1 MRKILFTL
9 IVLGIF
15 NPEGFAQLKVLQS
28 GNVQM
33 GGSGAHTGAILNLY
47 SNSTTT
53 IRSDVNYPFGWGDAI
68 KSVVNRDDGF
78 AYSGWYNGT
87 RTFAVFGS
95 GNIIC
100 GTNYYTSDLKLK
112 EDVRGIQ
119 QAKQQLFKLQGVS
132 YLLKSDENADLRRR
146 HTGLI
151 AQEVEKVFPDMVFET
166 DQGVKA
172 IAYIELIPYLIEALK
187 DQQNTIDNLQAEIDN
202 IISDCCSS
210 AGLQKSATIPDNNEK
225 IGTVNAVLYQNTP
238 NPFSNETVIRY
249 EIPENTGKCQ
259 LHILN
264 MTGSLLKTISINAP
278 GIGSTVIHGR
288 ELKPG
293 MYLYSL
299 VIDGQ
304 IIDTKQM
311 LLTK

>member
-1 MRKILFTL
+1 MDMELTL
-9 IVLGIF
+9 Y
-15 NPEGFAQLKVLQS
+15 
-28 GNVQM
+28 
-33 GGSGAHTGAILNLY
+33 T
-47 SNSTTT
+47 
-53 IRSDVNYPFGWGDAI
+53 
-68 KSVVNRDDGF
+68 RD
-78 AYSGWYNGT
+78 Y
-87 RTFAVFGS
+87 
-95 GNIIC
+95 
-100 GTNYYTSDLKLK
+100 
-112 EDVRGIQ
+112 
-119 QAKQQLFKLQGVS
+119 
-132 YLLKSDENADLRRR
+132 
-146 HTGLI
+146 
-151 AQEVEKVFPDMVFET
+151 
-166 DQGVKA
+166 
-172 IAYIELIPYLIEALK
+172 
-187 DQQNTIDNLQAEIDN
+187 
-202 IISDCCSS
+202 CSS
-210 AGLQKSATIPDNNEK
+210 AGLQKSDIISGNYEET
-225 IGTVNAVLYQNTP
+225 GTVNAVLYQNTP

>member
-15 NPEGFAQLKVLQS
+15 NPECFAQLKVLQS

-33 GGSGAHTGAILNLY
+33 GGSPVSSTAKLNLFMNDGSTIY
-47 SNSTTT
+47 SKTEHS
-53 IRSDVNYPFGWGDAI
+53 YGWGDAI
-68 KSVVNRDDGF
+68 KSQVNRNDAIAF
-78 AYSGWYNGT
+78 SGWNNQG
-87 RTFAVFGS
+87 RTFAVFGNGDVFS
-95 GNIIC
+95 Q
-100 GTNYYTSDLKLK
+100 TNYYSSDLILK

-119 QAKQQLFKLQGVS
+119 QARQQLFKLQGVS
-132 YLLKSDENADLRRR
+132 YLMKSDQNTETRRR
-146 HTGLI
+146 HSGLI

-187 DQQNTIDNLQAEIDN
+187 EQQNTIDNLQAEIDN
-202 IISDCCSS
+202 IINDCCSS
-210 AGLQKSATIPDNNEK
+210 AGQQKNATIPGNYGET
-225 IGTVNAVLYQNTP
+225 GTINAVLYQNTP

-249 EIPENTGKCQ
+249 EIPENVGKCQ

-264 MTGSLLKTISINAP
+264 MNGSLLKTISINAP